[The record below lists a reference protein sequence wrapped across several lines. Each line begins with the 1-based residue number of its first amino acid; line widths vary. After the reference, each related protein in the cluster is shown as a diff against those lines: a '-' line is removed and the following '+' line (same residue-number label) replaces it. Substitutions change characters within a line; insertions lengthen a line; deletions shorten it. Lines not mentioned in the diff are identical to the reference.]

1 MQGLVILIIG
11 MYIGFFIGI
20 IVMGLFTKRIV
31 EMSDKKDGARSYRG
45 SVIGDSMNLTIN
57 IKWLLQ
63 LFALIAMIIYGW
75 YQLES
80 RIQELERNMVLAL
93 KEIELHEEERK
104 HAEEAHVAQM
114 EERMLWYESE
124 LNLNPFSWGKK
135 KK

>member
-1 MQGLVILIIG
+1 MA
-11 MYIGFFIGI
+11 
-20 IVMGLFTKRIV
+20 
-31 EMSDKKDGARSYRG
+31 DKKDGARSYRG

-63 LFALIAMIIYGW
+63 IFALIGVIVYGW

-80 RIQELERNMVLAL
+80 RIQELERNMVVAL
-93 KEIELHEEERK
+93 EEIELHEAERK

-124 LNLNPFSWGKK
+124 LNLNPFSLGKK
-135 KK
+135 KGK